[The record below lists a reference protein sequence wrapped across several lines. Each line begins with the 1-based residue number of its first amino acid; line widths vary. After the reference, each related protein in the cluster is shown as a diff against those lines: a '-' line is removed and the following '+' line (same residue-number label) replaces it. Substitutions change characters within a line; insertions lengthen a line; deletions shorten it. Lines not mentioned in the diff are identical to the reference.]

1 MPTHFLKPAIAALFS
16 LAAATQPAF
25 AQAKWDLATGYS
37 PGSFQTENVQ
47 QFANDVEKAGGG
59 KLKIALHPNGS
70 LFKANEIKRAVQTG
84 QVQAGEFILSGAAN
98 ESPLF
103 GVDSIP
109 FLATSYGDAKKLWG
123 ASKPA
128 LEKYLADQG
137 VKLLFVSP
145 WPPQSLY
152 SRKPVTKAA
161 DLRGTKM
168 RAYNPAT
175 SRIAVELRAQPTTIQ
190 LAELAQALTT
200 GGVDNFLTSS
210 ASGVET
216 KLYEHV
222 KHLYEVNAW
231 LPKNAVVVSQKAFDA
246 LDAPLK
252 DAILKAAA
260 EAEAR
265 GFAVSEEK
273 NKGFLAELKQRGM
286 QVQPPSADLQGE
298 LKKIGDAMIADW
310 IKDAGAGG
318 RAVIDAYR
326 K

>member
-1 MPTHFLKPAIAALFS
+1 MQNRLIGLGIAALLSWSSAPS
-16 LAAATQPAF
+16 LAQT
-25 AQAKWDLATGYS
+25 KWDLATGYS
-37 PGSFQTENVQ
+37 PNSFQTENVQ
-47 QFANDVEKAGGG
+47 QFANDIEKAAGGR
-59 KLKIALHPNGS
+59 LKVNLHPNGS
-70 LFKANEIKRAVQTG
+70 LFKANEIKRAVQGG

-103 GVDSIP
+103 GIDSIP
-109 FLATSYGDAKKLWG
+109 FFATSYADAKKLWL

-152 SRKPVTKAA
+152 SRKPIAKAA

-210 ASGVET
+210 ASGIET
-216 KLYEHV
+216 KLYEQV
-222 KHLYEVNAW
+222 KYFYEVNAW

-252 DAILKAAA
+252 EAVLKAAMD
-260 EAEAR
+260 AEAR
-265 GFAVSEEK
+265 GFAMSEEK
-273 NKGFLAELKQRGM
+273 NKTYLAELKQKGM
-286 QVQPPSADLQGE
+286 SVQPPTPELQAE

-310 IKDAGAGG
+310 LKDAGAGG
-318 RAVIDAYR
+318 KAIVDAYR
-326 K
+326 R